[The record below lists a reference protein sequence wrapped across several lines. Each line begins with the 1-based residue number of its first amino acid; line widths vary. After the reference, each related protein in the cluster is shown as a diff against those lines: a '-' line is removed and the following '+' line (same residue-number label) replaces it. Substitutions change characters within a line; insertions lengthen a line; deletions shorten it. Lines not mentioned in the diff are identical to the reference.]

1 MVRSGED
8 DMRIIITTFAAA
20 FLTGCAS
27 IPLDDP
33 DEYEALSHEA
43 ITALEGS
50 APDDIRI
57 EGLHGFMLNQH
68 WTAVTPR
75 GRYGCMRDLT
85 GTPTCEKR

>member
-1 MVRSGED
+1 
-8 DMRIIITTFAAA
+8 MRIIITTFAAA

-33 DEYEALSHEA
+33 AEYEALSHEA

-68 WTAVTPR
+68 WTAVTSR
-75 GRYGCMRDLT
+75 GRYGCVRDLT
-85 GTPTCEKR
+85 GTPTCEKG